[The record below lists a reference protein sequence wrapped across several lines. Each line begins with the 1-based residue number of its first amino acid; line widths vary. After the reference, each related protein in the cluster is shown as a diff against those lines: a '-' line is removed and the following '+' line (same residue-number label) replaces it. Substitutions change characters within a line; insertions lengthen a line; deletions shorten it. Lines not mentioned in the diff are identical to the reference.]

1 MCPTWWQE
9 IFPDAVVKAQTWR
22 PAGPNK
28 VQITGA
34 GGVEIV
40 KVSQR
45 DLYAKYQW
53 PAKDEIVQR
62 LKMYKE
68 EMDA

>member
-1 MCPTWWQE
+1 M
-9 IFPDAVVKAQTWR
+9 
-22 PAGPNK
+22 
-28 VQITGA
+28 QIKGA
-34 GGVEIV
+34 GGVEIA

>member
-1 MCPTWWQE
+1 MWWQE
-9 IFPDAVVKAQTWR
+9 IFPDAVVKAQTWN
-22 PAGPNK
+22 PPGPNK
-28 VQITGA
+28 VQVVGP
-34 GGVEIV
+34 GGVEIA